1 VRVAVVTGGGRG
13 IGRATVSRLAADG
26 FAVAVWD
33 QDASAAAEAAGLVER
48 EGGSACAISCDIS
61 DMAAVE
67 RAASETKRAL
77 GLPWALVN
85 NAGIDRPGLFLES
98 QPEDWRRIIDVNL
111 LGSLHV
117 TKCLLGGMVTQGEGR
132 VVCISSDAGRVG
144 STGEAVYAAS
154 KAGLLGFVKALAR
167 EVARKGICV
176 NAVCP
181 GPTEAGLLDVLRAAP
196 RGEKIVEGMI
206 RAVPL
211 GRAARPEEIA
221 AAIAFFLSPDSAYIT
236 GQTLSVSGGLTML

>member
-1 VRVAVVTGGGRG
+1 MRVAVVTGGGRG
-13 IGRATVSRLAADG
+13 IGRAIVVRLASDG
-26 FAVAVWD
+26 FVVAVWD
-33 QDASAAAEAAGLVER
+33 QDRGAAEEAVAGVER
-48 EGGSACAISCDIS
+48 EGGSACAIDCDVS
-61 DMAAVE
+61 DLGCVE
-67 RAASETKRAL
+67 RAVARTREAL
-77 GLPWALVN
+77 GPPWALVN
-85 NAGIDRPGLFLES
+85 NAGIDRPGLFKDS
-98 QPEDWRRIIDVNL
+98 RPEDWRRVIDVNL
-111 LGSLHV
+111 VGALNV
-117 TKCLLGGMVTQGEGR
+117 TKSLLDAMIGQGEGR

-144 STGEAVYAAS
+144 STGEVVYAAT

-167 EVARKGICV
+167 EVARSGICV

-181 GPTEAGLLDVLRAAP
+181 GPTEAGLLNQLRAAP

-221 AAIAFFLSPDSAYIT
+221 AAVAFFVSPDSAYIT

>member
-1 VRVAVVTGGGRG
+1 VVTGGGRG
-13 IGRATVSRLAADG
+13 IGRAIVSRLAADG
-26 FAVAVWD
+26 FSVAVWD

-48 EGGSACAISCDIS
+48 EGGSAFAIACDIS

-67 RAASETKRAL
+67 RAAAETNRAL

-98 QPEDWRRIIDVNL
+98 RPEDWRRIVDVNL
-111 LGSLHV
+111 LGSFHV
-117 TKCLLGGMVTQGEGR
+117 TKSLLGGMVTQGEGR

-167 EVARKGICV
+167 EMARKGICV

-221 AAIAFFLSPDSAYIT
+221 AAVAFFLSPDSAYIT

>member
-1 VRVAVVTGGGRG
+1 VVTGGGRG
-13 IGRATVSRLAADG
+13 IGRAIVGRLAADG

-33 QDASAAAEAAGLVER
+33 QDASAAGEAAGLAECD
-48 EGGSACAISCDIS
+48 GGTACGIECDVS
-61 DMAAVE
+61 DMASVE
-67 RAASETKRAL
+67 RAAAETEQAL
-77 GLPWALVN
+77 GFPWAVVN

-98 QPEDWRRIIDVNL
+98 RPEDWRRIVDVNL
-111 LGSLHV
+111 FGAFHV
-117 TKCLLGGMVTQGEGR
+117 TRRLLDGMVKQGEGR

-167 EVARKGICV
+167 EMARKGICV

-221 AAIAFFLSPDSAYIT
+221 AAVAFFLSPDSAYIT

>member
-1 VRVAVVTGGGRG
+1 
-13 IGRATVSRLAADG
+13 
-26 FAVAVWD
+26 
-33 QDASAAAEAAGLVER
+33 
-48 EGGSACAISCDIS
+48 
-61 DMAAVE
+61 
-67 RAASETKRAL
+67 
-77 GLPWALVN
+77 
-85 NAGIDRPGLFLES
+85 
-98 QPEDWRRIIDVNL
+98 
-111 LGSLHV
+111 
-117 TKCLLGGMVTQGEGR
+117 MVKQGEGR

-144 STGEAVYAAS
+144 STGEVVYAAS

-167 EVARKGICV
+167 EMARKGICV

-221 AAIAFFLSPDSAYIT
+221 AAVAFFLSADSAYIT